1 MGNNGISFMETKVEN
16 YGLKREMKNTK
27 FLKKMANAHRRRN
40 YLDKVRVND
49 VMLSEDTV
57 IKEEVVDGFQSLLSE
72 LKDWRPN
79 INGIYIYFFFENLGR
94 DNLGHLET
102 PFFEVFSALSN
113 LCGDK
118 VLGLDGFSMDF
129 WQFN

>member
-49 VMLSEDTV
+49 VMLSEDRV

-79 INGIYIYFFFENLGR
+79 INGIYIFFFRKFG
-94 DNLGHLET
+94 
-102 PFFEVFSALSN
+102 
-113 LCGDK
+113 
-118 VLGLDGFSMDF
+118 
-129 WQFN
+129 